1 MRKSKSDIKPELLPK
16 KDSEVYSSEFAFRK
30 DVMMVSYVPRQKKA
44 VSLLSTKY
52 SDASIDESIGDK
64 QKLSVVTF
72 YNGTKGGLD
81 TADKKCAATFC
92 SRRTNRWPISLF
104 HSLIEK
110 VCLNFFVI
118 YSWNNEEEDL
128 RF

>member
-64 QKLSVVTF
+64 QKPSVVTF

-81 TADKKCAATFC
+81 TADKNVLQHLAQDAQIDGRYHC
-92 SRRTNRWPISLF
+92 SIPS
-104 HSLIEK
+104 
-110 VCLNFFVI
+110 
-118 YSWNNEEEDL
+118 
-128 RF
+128 